1 MYVYIYYIIYIYIYI
16 HIIRKIY
23 TELYRGNRGIF
34 IAIFF
39 GILASTFLTS
49 KHGPVC

>member
-1 MYVYIYYIIYIYIYI
+1 MYTYIIYIY
-16 HIIRKIY
+16 IY